1 MNSEINEAQNEI
13 SELSKLKEQKE
24 QTHKVN
30 QNSDNTKSTQD
41 NNNESENA
49 SNKFNEESYL
59 STPNYYGTCKI
70 LKYDENNDPFLV
82 LGPDY
87 IYLILILFLNIL
99 LIIFFA
105 IVHYCYSSLMVRIFG
120 LLLSLLQISIYV
132 YCSLKNPGFPK
143 KAFQD
148 PSLLK
153 EPGGYYRKCRV
164 CGIIVDLRNYPGHC
178 YKCKC
183 CIEGFDHHCAW
194 TTKCI
199 GSGNIK
205 EFRLFMT
212 SFFILLSYFGISA
225 VWFEPSKNKCR
236 IKFF

>member
-24 QTHKVN
+24 EPHKVN
-30 QNSDNTKSTQD
+30 QNSDNIKSTQE

-70 LKYDENNDPFLV
+70 LKYDDNNDPFLV

-148 PSLLK
+148 PSLLRNQ
-153 EPGGYYRKCRV
+153 ED
-164 CGIIVDLRNYPGHC
+164 IIENVEY
-178 YKCKC
+178 
-183 CIEGFDHHCAW
+183 A
-194 TTKCI
+194 
-199 GSGNIK
+199 
-205 EFRLFMT
+205 EF
-212 SFFILLSYFGISA
+212 
-225 VWFEPSKNKCR
+225 
-236 IKFF
+236 